1 MDRAAPVVTRILE
14 RRTESQQADD
24 RRADDRVVL
33 LDDSGR
39 AIGDHDRLAVHSE
52 STPLHL
58 AFSLY
63 LLDDAGQ
70 VLFTRRALTKATW
83 PGVWTNSCCGHPRP
97 GESLEDGL
105 RRRLH
110 EELGV
115 GVSDLRCALP
125 DFAYRAQDVS
135 GIWENE
141 VCPVYVGRVV
151 HPEHGLRPNR
161 SEVMDWKWVR
171 WRDVKTAVDGAPF
184 AFSPWAVSQIEQ
196 LPQAL

>member
-1 MDRAAPVVTRILE
+1 ML
-14 RRTESQQADD
+14 TED
-24 RRADDRVVL
+24 RRAEHRRAEDRVVL
-33 LDDSGR
+33 LDESGR
-39 AIGDHDRLAVHSE
+39 AIGDHDRLAVHSHA
-52 STPLHL
+52 TPLHL

-63 LLDDAGQ
+63 LQDDAGQ

-97 GESLEDGL
+97 GERIEDAL

-115 GVSDLRCALP
+115 GVGDLRCVLP
-125 DFAYRAQDVS
+125 DFAYRARDVT

-141 VCPVYVGRVV
+141 VCPVYVGTVV
-151 HPEHGLRPNR
+151 HPSGTFRPNR

-171 WRDVKTAVDGAPF
+171 WPDVRSAVDGAPF
-184 AFSPWAVSQIEQ
+184 AFSPWAVAQIGQ
-196 LPQAL
+196 LPPTL